1 MYGKNVYNNF
11 ENYVKIYKINDLYS
25 IKLFKKNSDIK
36 KYFEKNNLLLVYSNI
51 LFNTDQ
57 KSAILYDSF
66 IINKSKLKNK
76 NNIEKIISTHITET
90 IDEILFASNELNKMY
105 R

>member
-36 KYFEKNNLLLVYSNI
+36 KYFEKNNLLLVYSNNI
-51 LFNTDQ
+51 LF
-57 KSAILYDSF
+57 
-66 IINKSKLKNK
+66 
-76 NNIEKIISTHITET
+76 
-90 IDEILFASNELNKMY
+90 
-105 R
+105 